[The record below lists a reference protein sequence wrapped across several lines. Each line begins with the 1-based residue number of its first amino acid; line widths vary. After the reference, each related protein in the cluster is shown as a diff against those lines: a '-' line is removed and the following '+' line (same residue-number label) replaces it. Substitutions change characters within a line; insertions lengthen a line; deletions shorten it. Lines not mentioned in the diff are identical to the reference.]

1 VKKPLW
7 GSGNPRA
14 ATGEPLCGNSRE
26 GLPQTLHASGR
37 EGPWSVAGN
46 GRKMGAA
53 KQELRTGR
61 ARGKTGKT
69 TRKKRGKRE
78 EKRDQGPSG
87 EETAVLDGVEQL
99 RQAVDRRLGK
109 NSEKIADVLEAKALQ
124 GDLATTKA
132 MVGIAEKKK
141 PEPVKKRH
149 EPILPWSAA
158 ELAREPQW
166 EGKELGDE
174 EDSD

>member
-1 VKKPLW
+1 MKKPLW

-46 GRKMGAA
+46 GGKMGVG
-53 KQELRTGR
+53 KQELRTGK
-61 ARGKTGKT
+61 ARGTTGKT

-78 EKRDQGPSG
+78 KKRDQGPSG

-99 RQAVDRRLGK
+99 RQAVDRRLGR
-109 NSEKIADVLEAKALQ
+109 NSEELANLLEAKALQ

-141 PEPVKKRH
+141 PAEKPVMKRVG
-149 EPILPWSAA
+149 PSLA
-158 ELAREPQW
+158 ERW
-166 EGKELGDE
+166 EAEQRWVGKELGDE
-174 EDSD
+174 EDRD